1 MKAMSIVRA
10 GLAITLLAAMSFSS
24 VGQEAE
30 PEVEGAAPPAE
41 SAPQVPDT
49 RPLDEIFIPSEE
61 IGADEEIVFPVNI

>member
-1 MKAMSIVRA
+1 MSIVRA

-41 SAPQVPDT
+41 SAPQVPAT

>member
-1 MKAMSIVRA
+1 MSIVRA

-24 VGQEAE
+24 VSQEAE

-41 SAPQVPDT
+41 SAPHVPDT
-49 RPLDEIFIPSEE
+49 RPRDEIFMPSED

>member
-1 MKAMSIVRA
+1 MSTVRA
-10 GLAITLLAAMSFSS
+10 GLAIMLLAAMSFSS
-24 VGQEAE
+24 ISQEAE

-41 SAPQVPDT
+41 SAPQAPDT